1 MTEAEAQQWLRTH
14 FAPTAATEEKI
25 AHYLRLLRAEM
36 ARQNLIAAA
45 SWPQIWSR
53 HIVDSAQLLRFA
65 RDEADASSLW
75 LDLGSG
81 AGFPGVIA
89 ALLRPG
95 PVWLVESRRRRTDF
109 LQHVVAE
116 LALAEQVTVQPM
128 RLEALGCAPAG
139 VIAARAFAPLPKL
152 LALAARFSTP
162 HTLWLLPKGANA
174 ASELAQIAPS
184 WQRLFHVEQS
194 ATQSGAG
201 ILVGR
206 GQIAPSEPP
215 PKRNAKQAACTL
227 K

>member
-1 MTEAEAQQWLRTH
+1 MTEAEAQQWLRAQ
-14 FAPTAATEEKI
+14 FAPTAATEEKV

-36 ARQNLIAAA
+36 AQQNLIAEA
-45 SWPQIWSR
+45 SWPQVWAR
-53 HIVDSAQLLRFA
+53 HVVDSAQLLRFT
-65 RDEADASSLW
+65 RDQDAESLW

-109 LQHVVAE
+109 LQHVVGE

-128 RLEALGCAPAG
+128 RLEALGSSPAS

-152 LALAARFSTP
+152 LALAGRFSTP

-184 WQRLFHVEQS
+184 WQRLFHVKQS
-194 ATQSGAG
+194 VTQPGAG

-206 GQIAPSEPP
+206 GQIAPTAPTANRQP
-215 PKRNAKQAACTL
+215 KQAASAL